1 MSKRDRTTL
10 KSFFRDGALPGAEQ
24 YRDLIDSS
32 VNQVEDG
39 FDKTD
44 LDGLRLSS
52 IGSSLRVMSL
62 YEDLGTQTPSWVIEH
77 GNENPG
83 ALHVRPDRGKGA
95 DVIDTTPG
103 PSPDGSRAAAPGLSL
118 DRRGDVGIGLHSPA
132 WPLDVNG
139 VVRMHGRIGVES
151 PDIPHVPADGRWH
164 FITQPLTGCQAFEV
178 MAGAGGLEGQ
188 GRYSLVHAI
197 AMNAYHPRNR
207 FLNWAFRRRRI
218 RAQTAVY
225 GSYAD
230 RIRLQWVKDPEPH
243 HFRLRI
249 CTNADFGKGRTI
261 QYKLTRLWF
270 DSTMSGSRQG
280 PDRDGDL
287 R

>member
-10 KSFFRDGALPGAEQ
+10 KSFFRDGALPDAAQ
-24 YRDLIDSS
+24 YRDLIDSA

-44 LDGLRLSS
+44 LEGLKLNSV
-52 IGSSLRVMSL
+52 GSSLRVMSL
-62 YEDLGTQTPSWVIEH
+62 YEDLGTPSPSWVFEH
-77 GNENPG
+77 GRDNPG
-83 ALHVRPDRGKGA
+83 ALHIRPDQGKNAHEIGTN
-95 DVIDTTPG
+95 D
-103 PSPDGSRAAAPGLSL
+103 SQAAAPNPARGLTIGSQ
-118 DRRGDVGIGLHSPA
+118 GEVGIGLHTPV

-139 VVRMHGRIGVES
+139 VVRMQGRIGVES
-151 PDIPHVPADGRWH
+151 PDIPEVPADGKWH

-178 MAGAGGLEGQ
+178 MAGAGGLVGQ
-188 GRYSLVHAI
+188 GRYSMVYAI

-207 FLNWAFRRRRI
+207 ILNWLFGRRRI
-218 RAQTAVY
+218 KAQTAMY

-249 CTNADFGKGRTI
+249 CTNADFGAGRTI

-270 DSTMSGSRQG
+270 DSTMSGSREG
-280 PDRDGDL
+280 PRRDRGL
-287 R
+287 L